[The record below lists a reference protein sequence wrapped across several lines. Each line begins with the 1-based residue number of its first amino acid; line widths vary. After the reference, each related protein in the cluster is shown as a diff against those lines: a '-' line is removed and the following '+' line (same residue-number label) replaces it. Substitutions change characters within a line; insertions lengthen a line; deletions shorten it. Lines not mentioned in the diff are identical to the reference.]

1 MLKKFF
7 RALPE
12 TFTSGSPIIN
22 ICMAITTD
30 LKIRN
35 LQIQY
40 ALSGLQDVVITAFY
54 DLSGTDTSYNP
65 QSGANVTFNACGVN
79 LSPPD
84 PENYIAFKSLTKAD
98 VTNFMLATE
107 EFQSRLSVLSAAI
120 AKRTVSPTTGLTGLP
135 WE

>member
-1 MLKKFF
+1 
-7 RALPE
+7 
-12 TFTSGSPIIN
+12 
-22 ICMAITTD
+22 MAITTD
-30 LKIRN
+30 LKIN
-35 LQIQY
+35 KLEIQY
-40 ALSGLQDVVITAFY
+40 ALSGLDDVVIAVKY
-54 DLSGTDTSYNP
+54 DLSGTDTSYSP
-65 QSGANVTFNACGVN
+65 QSAANVEFIGCAIQ